1 MEEDHFVSRVSKR
14 SGKIKI
20 LTHLRE
26 GMLSSVNY
34 NLWAIAHS
42 LIAQNITN
50 NADYKFYM
58 VY

>member
-50 NADYKFYM
+50 NADYKF
-58 VY
+58 